1 MWTLDVKMNP
11 SLDQPKK
18 FILDSTSTVSLHDR
32 FTSLLKHQQ
41 ESLMDITASVNQHTA
56 ASLENQRLALEMA
69 NRPSV
74 LAALHN
80 TSKINN
86 SLCKMNVKARL
97 GQPMG
102 RGGMMGLRGQ
112 MRGGGSARR
121 GLIKGIYSRRGI
133 SSLQGAVSTLGV
145 QRGWGQHQRGGYMH
159 CAGSMGIR
167 GRRAIRKTGM
177 HSPLV
182 CTGNSHVTSVSGT
195 YTGCNWTKSNSQ
207 PVPSREQLDKQL
219 DEYMSMTKSHLDAE
233 LDAYMAQVDL
243 EDIV

>member
-1 MWTLDVKMNP
+1 MLDVKMNP
-11 SLDQPKK
+11 SLDPQKM

-41 ESLMDITASVNQHTA
+41 EGLMDITALVNQQTT
-56 ASLENQRLALEMA
+56 ASLKNQRLVVEMA

-86 SLCKMNVKARL
+86 PLSKMNVRARL

-102 RGGMMGLRGQ
+102 RGGMMSFRGQ
-112 MRGGGSARR
+112 MRGRGSTRG

-133 SSLQGAVSTLGV
+133 SSLQDAMSTLGV
-145 QRGWGQHQRGGYMH
+145 QRGWGQQQRGGYMH
-159 CAGSMGIR
+159 CAAPMGIR
-167 GRRAIRKTGM
+167 GGRAIRKTG
-177 HSPLV
+177 
-182 CTGNSHVTSVSGT
+182 NSYVTSVSGT
-195 YTGCNWTKSNSQ
+195 YSGCNWTKSYSQ